1 MILGLT
7 GAIGSGKSA
16 VLSIFKSLGWKTVD
30 ADKLCH
36 QVYDE
41 APEELLEQLREN
53 FGAACVNE
61 NSKVERAVLASAVFG
76 NPEKLQT
83 LNSIIIPHFENHFQ
97 NFIDSCRASGCDA
110 VCEVPLLFEKDY
122 AGKFDAVVGIWT
134 PEKIRYGRLEK
145 FRNISAS
152 EAKRRE
158 QHQFSA
164 EKKIEYADYCVVND
178 GGLQELKKEILLLVE
193 QLKNGCSCQ

>member
-16 VLSIFKSLGWKTVD
+16 VLSIFNSLGWKTVD
-30 ADKLCH
+30 SDKLCH

-53 FGAACVNE
+53 FGAACVNG
-61 NSKVERAVLASAVFG
+61 NKKVERSVIASAVFG
-76 NPEKLQT
+76 NPEKLET
-83 LNSIIIPHFENHFQ
+83 LNNIIIPHFEKRFQ
-97 NFIDSCRASGCDA
+97 DFIDSCRSAGCDA

-134 PEKIRYGRLEK
+134 PDEIRYERLAK
-145 FRNISAS
+145 FRNISTS

-158 QHQFSA
+158 QYQLSA
-164 EKKIEYADYCVVND
+164 EKKIERSDYCVVND
-178 GGLQELKKEILLLVE
+178 GGIQELKKEIILLVE
-193 QLKNGCSCQ
+193 QLKSGCSRQ